1 MENRRHRINPHLA
14 FLDIYHRLELKRLR
28 EEQEDLEERRDAVRE
43 EQEDLEERRD
53 AVIKKHY
60 QEILDTNA
68 EWKLICEKSD
78 AEWKKIEHDPVARSK
93 WREEARAKLEQYKA
107 LEARLP

>member
-14 FLDIYHRLELKRLR
+14 FLDIFHRLELKRL
-28 EEQEDLEERRDAVRE
+28 RE

-78 AEWKKIEHDPVARSK
+78 AEWEKIEHDPVARSK

>member
-14 FLDIYHRLELKRLR
+14 FLDIFHRLELKRL
-28 EEQEDLEERRDAVRE
+28 RE

-78 AEWKKIEHDPVARSK
+78 AEWKKIEHDPVAQSK